1 MRSASTI
8 KSDLPRTSAL
18 ALDGYLA
25 RWAGD
30 QEIHVAV
37 ARTVDA
43 LAGAAVE
50 LSHLVSR
57 GTLLGTP
64 GAAQGEPVAGDQK
77 RALDDTADRYV
88 RQALKRA
95 PVAAYGSEELDEALI
110 LDPSA
115 PLAVV
120 VDPLDGSSNIDTNV
134 SVGTIFSIFAVVNRA
149 GGRLDESLLQPGT
162 HQLGAGFFVYG
173 PQLTLVVSVGAG
185 TQVFI
190 FDRTTGSFVLSAA
203 DVRMPEGQ
211 REYAIN
217 ASNYRHWDEPVRF
230 YIDDCLAGNDGPN
243 GANYNTRWIA
253 SLVAEAFRLF
263 ARGGVFLYPADSRP
277 GYESGRLRLVY
288 EANPLAY
295 VVEQA
300 GGAATDGHNRILDLT
315 PASLHQ
321 RVPLVFG
328 SRDEVERIRGYYI
341 DPQPRGQ
348 RSPLFDTRGLL
359 RTR

>member
-1 MRSASTI
+1 M
-8 KSDLPRTSAL
+8 
-18 ALDGYLA
+18 LDSYLA
-25 RWAGD
+25 HWACD
-30 QEIHVAV
+30 QAIRVAV

-50 LSHLVSR
+50 LSLLISR
-57 GTLLGTP
+57 GMLLGTS
-64 GAAQGEPVAGDQK
+64 GAARGEPVAGDRK
-77 RALDDTADRYV
+77 TALDDTADRCV
-88 RQALKRA
+88 CQALKSA
-95 PVAAYGSEELDEALI
+95 PVAVYGSEELDEALI

-134 SVGTIFSIFAVVNRA
+134 SVGTIFSIFAATARVD
-149 GGRLDESLLQPGT
+149 GRLEDSLLQPGVQ
-162 HQLGAGFFVYG
+162 QLGAGFFIYG
-173 PQLTLVVSVGAG
+173 PQLALVVSVGSG
-185 TQVFI
+185 TQIFVF
-190 FDRTTGSFVLSAA
+190 DHTTGTFTLSSA
-203 DVRMPEGQ
+203 DVRIPQGR
-211 REYAIN
+211 REFAIN
-217 ASNYRHWDEPVRF
+217 ASNYRHWDEPVRY
-230 YIDDCLAGNDGPN
+230 YIDDCLADNDGPN
-243 GANYNTRWIA
+243 GADYNTRWIA

-277 GYESGRLRLVY
+277 GYERGRLRLVY

-315 PASLHQ
+315 PVSRHQ

-328 SRDEVERIRGYYI
+328 SKDEVERIRGYYV